1 MNSKSDFSYSTKI
14 MFIKSLRRCLSL
26 LMLTSMHTF
35 RNRVQALPLV
45 TTRCKLFPT
54 TSPFAT
60 LNFPTVSSSELYSKQ
75 LSDVDNYT
83 TGDSLQNLTVK
94 ELKEKIKQLNVPVK
108 LSKLKLKSD
117 CIDFLTQ
124 YYQTKSLE
132 NDEIAIEKEA
142 ETKIPAARRNRI
154 RTMPRLDSSLG
165 VEPND
170 DQGVSSPKDIIFEKV
185 LKRYPPLRLLHE
197 SLEDENRVNDA
208 LSAHMHPSSYRSFT
222 GLGEMDVRQKYHP
235 MLASVTSSD
244 LDLVTVGTASCVPG
258 ITRGVSCTAL
268 RLQWRRNNVNKMDAK
283 GISTSNNTPS
293 TGGIWIFDCGEST
306 QVRTDEMLLCS

>member
-1 MNSKSDFSYSTKI
+1 
-14 MFIKSLRRCLSL
+14 
-26 LMLTSMHTF
+26 MLTSIHTL
-35 RNRVQALPLV
+35 RNRVQAFPFA
-45 TTRCKLFPT
+45 TTPRCKLYHPNISAFAPSIFPKV
-54 TSPFAT
+54 
-60 LNFPTVSSSELYSKQ
+60 LSSELHSKN
-75 LSDVDNYT
+75 LSDVDNDLN
-83 TGDSLQNLTVK
+83 GGSLKKLTVK

-124 YYQTKSLE
+124 YYKTKSLGN
-132 NDEIAIEKEA
+132 NDIAVEKKLDNKS
-142 ETKIPAARRNRI
+142 TPLRRTRI

-185 LKRYPPLRLLHE
+185 LKRYPPLRLLYE
-197 SLEDENRVNDA
+197 SSEDENNLNDA
-208 LSAHMHPSSYRSFT
+208 LSAHMHPSAYKSFT

-235 MLASVTSSD
+235 MLTNMTSSD

-268 RLQWRRNNVNKMDAK
+268 RLQWRRNQGNKMK
-283 GISTSNNTPS
+283 GMGISATTPS

-306 QVRTDEMLLCS
+306 QVRTYAGFV